1 MIRRPPRSPLF
12 PYTTLFRSALA
23 GHIEVVPIG
32 IPSEEVLRGVT
43 TFLLEADD
51 IEPHFP
57 PRPRDA
63 HKGSYGH
70 LLVVAGSLGKTGAA
84 ALAAT
89 AALRAGVGLV
99 TVATPPSH
107 QPVVAGLVLEA
118 MTEPLPETGARTLAL
133 KAREVVAEL
142 AAQRDAVALGPG
154 IGLDEETAAAARALV
169 QEIARP
175 MALDADGLSALAGH
189 LDVLGS
195 APAARRLTPPPGE
208 IARLLAL
215 AVPDVQRARIGPVP

>member
-1 MIRRPPRSPLF
+1 
-12 PYTTLFRSALA
+12 
-23 GHIEVVPIG
+23 EVVPIG

-99 TVATPPSH
+99 TVATPASQ

-118 MTEPLPETGARTLAL
+118 MTEPLPETGVRTLAL
-133 KAREVVAEL
+133 KAREVVTEL
-142 AAQRDAVALGPG
+142 AAARDALALGPG
-154 IGLDEETAAAARALV
+154 IGLDEETGAATRALTAAV
-169 QEIARP
+169 TKP
-175 MALDADGLSALAGH
+175 MATGADAPGAALQSAVYLHGLAGDIAAERVGEEA
-189 LDVLGS
+189 LIAGDVIAALPEAFKRLG
-195 APAARRLTPPPGE
+195 G
-208 IARLLAL
+208 
-215 AVPDVQRARIGPVP
+215 DHD